1 MHGDH
6 EIMFSLA
13 GRMHVSLRR
22 EVNRIIDVEWFCLNA
37 AYAAEVIKLARS
49 TQSEEL
55 NKLAER
61 MEQVHP
67 LLKRAERTTEDISV
81 ATESQYVTTLR

>member
-37 AYAAEVIKLARS
+37 AYAVEVIKLARS

>member
-1 MHGDH
+1 MHGDQ

-22 EVNRIIDVEWFCLNA
+22 EINRIIDVEWFCSNA
-37 AYAAEVIKLARS
+37 AYAVEIIRLVRS
-49 TQSEEL
+49 TRSEEL
-55 NKLAER
+55 NKLADR

-67 LLKRAERTTEDISV
+67 LLQRAEPTTEAASV
-81 ATESQYVTTLR
+81 AKESQYITTLR